1 MKLGNGL
8 WETSQVDERFQ
19 LKQVGLGTTAT
30 NNNLF
35 KVDYEYGELNDNG
48 TVDTSRNIG
57 MIAKTTTTIPT
68 TSFVQTFKYDAI
80 NRLKEAKEVS
90 TNTPT
95 IDNWKQTFGYDIF
108 GNRNNFTQTVGT
120 TTLATNAITKPTIDQ
135 SNNQFTTGRVI
146 FTILTET

>member
-30 NNNLF
+30 NNDLF
-35 KVDYEYGELNDNG
+35 KIDYEYGELNDSG
-48 TVDTSRNIG
+48 TVDTSKNIG

-95 IDNWKQTFGYDIF
+95 TNNWIQTFGYRAF
-108 GNRNNFTQTVGT
+108 
-120 TTLATNAITKPTIDQ
+120 L
-135 SNNQFTTGRVI
+135 
-146 FTILTET
+146 